1 MPAID
6 NGCRLHAGLSGAPEG
21 RNLLCSPNAEHKALR
36 ATKHI
41 PAFEDD
47 ATTHYVEFEDV
58 HGILQKTDAYIAG
71 LCERI
76 QSAKSPTVS
85 NSETHRQMEAMSDS
99 DSMTTIKSI
108 AGRWVPPPS
117 ANDTSDD
124 YHDQVLGDAGYL

>member
-1 MPAID
+1 MIVMTKSWGMPDI
-6 NGCRLHAGLSGAPEG
+6 C
-21 RNLLCSPNAEHKALR
+21 K
-36 ATKHI
+36 
-41 PAFEDD
+41 
-47 ATTHYVEFEDV
+47 
-58 HGILQKTDAYIAG
+58 KTDAYIAG

-76 QSAKSPTVS
+76 QLATSPTVS
-85 NSETHRQMEAMSDS
+85 NSGAHRQVEAVSNS